1 MLQPPRDEVEAE
13 TPALAADDK
22 VPGIPAMSGRIKELK
37 CGLIPI
43 ILDTLPNEGSVSA
56 IKSLVDRNR
65 I

>member
-22 VPGIPAMSGRIKELK
+22 VPGIPAMSGRIKVLK
-37 CGLIPI
+37 CGLISI

-56 IKSLVDRNR
+56 I
-65 I
+65 